1 MFYESNAPRC
11 WAGQRVYVPLT
22 DHMPKCMVP
31 VAGKPALEHTI
42 EWLKR
47 FGIRELVINLHYL
60 PEVVQGY
67 FKDGSRWGVHI
78 TYSFELQIMGTAGAL
93 KLAASRTATHF
104 EEPFILWY
112 GDNLSTCNID
122 QLIAQHQ
129 TKSTLATIA
138 LFQRQD
144 VTHSGI
150 VGLDTSNRI
159 TRFLEKPREEQV
171 FSSLGECRHL
181 RVWIRQ
187 SSRLFRPIVQ
197 QRFRARCIPYPISK
211 PSASVWLLHGQG
223 RKTVGGLI
231 PHWTY
236 SGYNRKYPHRS
247 HNSLASLYRIRR
259 RDDSFHVRRF
269 VYPSVAGART
279 CHPITPNTD
288 GFVLSAA
295 INKYIY
301 VYVNRP
307 AADEYIR
314 VKYSR
319 YEQVTCPDQVQ
330 HDLVRPALKLLDM
343 NGSLEIVSM
352 ADVPAGTGLGSS
364 GTYLVALLSAL
375 YELKREK
382 VPTQALAESACHIEM
397 NLAGHPV
404 GKHDHYLAAFGGIT
418 CMDIGTDGRV
428 KVSPLDISMTTV
440 EEFRNSILLFYTGVT
455 RSSGDIFAIPETGY
469 AKWQVHGC

>member
-1 MFYESNAPRC
+1 MILSRAPFRI
-11 WAGQRVYVPLT
+11 PLGGGGT
-22 DHMPKCMVP
+22 D
-31 VAGKPALEHTI
+31 
-42 EWLKR
+42 
-47 FGIRELVINLHYL
+47 L
-60 PEVVQGY
+60 PSYYTQ
-67 FKDGSRWGVHI
+67 
-78 TYSFELQIMGTAGAL
+78 
-93 KLAASRTATHF
+93 
-104 EEPFILWY
+104 Y
-112 GDNLSTCNID
+112 G
-122 QLIAQHQ
+122 
-129 TKSTLATIA
+129 
-138 LFQRQD
+138 
-144 VTHSGI
+144 
-150 VGLDTSNRI
+150 
-159 TRFLEKPREEQV
+159 
-171 FSSLGECRHL
+171 
-181 RVWIRQ
+181 
-187 SSRLFRPIVQ
+187 
-197 QRFRARCIPYPISK
+197 
-211 PSASVWLLHGQG
+211 
-223 RKTVGGLI
+223 
-231 PHWTY
+231 
-236 SGYNRKYPHRS
+236 
-247 HNSLASLYRIRR
+247 
-259 RDDSFHVRRF
+259 
-269 VYPSVAGART
+269 
-279 CHPITPNTD
+279 

-455 RSSGDIFAIPETGY
+455 RSSGDILQSQKQDTQSGKSTVVDSLHRTKELGYRIKEALEKGDVEGFGKLLDEHWQNKKRRSGAISSPQIDHWYET
-469 AKWQVHGC
+469 AKQNGALGGKIMGAGGGGFFMFYVPNGHKARLRQVLATEGLREMPYDLDYEGAKVLVNF